1 MDIVLLRPEIVL
13 SPGARD
19 DARVHEGRHGEVD
32 EDEEGDDPL
41 EDWHGVPLLDQ
52 NVPFDTPVVM
62 K

>member
-13 SPGARD
+13 LPGARD

-52 NVPFDTPVVM
+52 NVPLDTPEVM